1 MSLQTRF
8 HLVAFAQSD
17 QSSAGPISDV
27 GQRLLARVERVL
39 GPGDRIVLACQANEV
54 ATKGLAQQFGP
65 IDAEHLST
73 EICASAASWSS
84 TRSPNIV
91 IHEGYHV

>member
-65 IDAEHLST
+65 IDAEPLAES
-73 EICASAASWSS
+73 CASAASWSS
-84 TRSPNIV
+84 TRKLNIV
-91 IHEGYHV
+91 IREGYHV